1 MGARSDPMSQS
12 IRRDHEAPRGAGDLP
27 TGWRALRDCNLSGRL
42 RDPVVVPLVLVHA
55 EVGVAL
61 VETRQDCVVEN
72 AEAVLRARL
81 ADARFDGIFPGY
93 LPIVHV
99 AVPVARLSAL
109 DAILA
114 EAFAALPPLS
124 LPGGDAWATV
134 VERALALR
142 DARRMPPPI
151 AEEPGP
157 PHRQAF
163 GEGPAGPRHAPFAE
177 TPAPLSAPA
186 FLAGQGAAQGWPGS
200 LPPQPA
206 PMPRDPVFLRR
217 HDAPVE
223 RDLPPE
229 PEPPPEPPRGGSRP
243 WPWALAGLAA
253 GAAIGGALA
262 LLLPAGTAEDAR
274 PGASPPPIAALASP
288 PGPAV
293 ADRPA
298 ASPPAAA
305 PAAAATAP
313 EEARPAATAPDA
325 PRPPSAAPHRPRPP
339 PEAASAPPEMATA
352 PTPPPAPRA
361 EADPPEPLP
370 LVSVRSPAN
379 LRRGPSTSNPVIRT
393 TRRGETFHVH
403 GTTEDDW
410 MEVGD
415 ASTAAGWIHGSL
427 LREVPR

>member
-1 MGARSDPMSQS
+1 MSQS
-12 IRRDHEAPRGAGDLP
+12 IHRDHEASRGTGGLP
-27 TGWRALRDCNLSGRL
+27 LGWRALRDCNLSGRL
-42 RDPVVVPLVLVHA
+42 REPVVVPLVLVHP

-61 VETRQDCVVEN
+61 VETRHECVLED

-99 AVPVARLSAL
+99 AVPAARLAAL

-157 PHRQAF
+157 PHRHTF

-177 TPAPLSAPA
+177 TPAPVSAPA

-206 PMPRDPVFLRR
+206 PMSRDPVFLRR
-217 HDAPVE
+217 HDAPVD
-223 RDLPPE
+223 RNLPPE
-229 PEPPPEPPRGGSRP
+229 PEPPPEPPRGGPRP

-262 LLLPAGTAEDAR
+262 VLLPAGAGVDSR
-274 PGASPPPIAALASP
+274 PGAALSPLATLASP
-288 PGPAV
+288 PGPAI

-298 ASPPAAA
+298 ASSPAAA
-305 PAAAATAP
+305 PAAAAAAP
-313 EEARPAATAPDA
+313 PEGARPTTTATAPDV
-325 PRPPSAAPHRPRPP
+325 PRPLPVAPDRLRPP
-339 PEAASAPPEMATA
+339 PEASAAPPEMATA
-352 PTPPPAPRA
+352 PTPAPRA

-379 LRRGPSTSNPVIRT
+379 LRRGPGTSNPVIRT

-403 GTTEDDW
+403 GTTQDDW